1 MDKETA
7 LSLFYQKNNIDIDSA
22 SNEYDG
28 NYDCRIA
35 ALSAQV
41 DRWLAS
47 IDKADH
53 ELFLT
58 LLSRYTYLT
67 SAQCQIRYNRIL
79 NLLQEQLDLYG
90 DTLSDVL
97 FMSVESGGAHKSGS
111 DNVRADIYSR
121 NMRRISKRQI
131 IASQSKLD
139 PLELQQYKTIIF
151 LDDIVGS
158 GVTLWNSIKNFHSR
172 FLLDSTINPKLFFSS
187 IVPRKKGIQH
197 IKSNCRK
204 SSIEITPLLD
214 PSWYEEPA
222 FPKNS
227 REYIQ
232 IEKYEQLVGNYMM
245 ADSKSFFMGFQ
256 KNRLLISFYYN
267 TPNNTL
273 STFWRIVPEIN
284 EPPFYRDGDQPSC
297 RPSID
302 DLKKRDKEMR
312 TNAYAYGQDL
322 RTKLEHIN
330 G

>member
-7 LSLFYQKNNIDIDSA
+7 LSLFYQKNNINIVSA
-22 SNEYDG
+22 SNENDG

-35 ALSAQV
+35 ALSTQV
-41 DRWLAS
+41 DLWLTS

-53 ELFLT
+53 DLFLT

-67 SAQCQIRYNRIL
+67 SAQCQIRYNKIL
-79 NLLQEQLDLYG
+79 ALLQKQLDLCG

-97 FMSVESGGAHKSGS
+97 FISVESGGAHKSGS

-121 NMRRISKRQI
+121 NMRRISKHQI

-139 PLELQQYKTIIF
+139 PLELQQYKAVIF

-158 GVTLWNSIKNFHSR
+158 GVTLWNSIKSFHSR
-172 FLLDSTINPKLFFSS
+172 FLQDSTSHPKLYFSS

-197 IKSNCRK
+197 IETNCK
-204 SSIEITPLLD
+204 KFSIEITPLLD
-214 PSWYEEPA
+214 PAWYEEPA

-227 REYIQ
+227 PEYSQ

-245 ADSKSFFMGFQ
+245 AESESFFMGFQ

-273 STFWRIVPEIN
+273 STFWRIVPEVN
-284 EPPFYRDGDQPSC
+284 EPPFYRDGDQPAC

-302 DLKKRDKEMR
+302 DLKKCDKEMR
-312 TNAYAYGQDL
+312 IKAYAYGQDL
-322 RTKLEHIN
+322 RTKWEHSN
-330 G
+330 D

>member
-7 LSLFYQKNNIDIDSA
+7 LSLFYQKNNINIVSA
-22 SNEYDG
+22 SNENDG

-35 ALSAQV
+35 ALSTQV
-41 DRWLAS
+41 DLWLTS

-53 ELFLT
+53 DLFLT

-67 SAQCQIRYNRIL
+67 SAQCQIRYNKIL
-79 NLLQEQLDLYG
+79 ALLQKQLDLCG

-97 FMSVESGGAHKSGS
+97 FISVESGGAHKSGS

-121 NMRRISKRQI
+121 NMRRISKHQI

-139 PLELQQYKTIIF
+139 PLELQQYKAVIF

-158 GVTLWNSIKNFHSR
+158 GVTLWNSIKSFHSR
-172 FLLDSTINPKLFFSS
+172 FLQDSTSHPKLYFSS

-197 IKSNCRK
+197 IETNCK
-204 SSIEITPLLD
+204 KFSIEITPLLD
-214 PSWYEEPA
+214 PAWYEEPA

-227 REYIQ
+227 PEYIQ

-245 ADSKSFFMGFQ
+245 AESESFFMGFQ

-273 STFWRIVPEIN
+273 STFWRIVPEVN
-284 EPPFYRDGDQPSC
+284 EPPFYRDGDQPAC

-302 DLKKRDKEMR
+302 DLKKCDKEMR
-312 TNAYAYGQDL
+312 IKAYSY
-322 RTKLEHIN
+322 
-330 G
+330 